1 MKKAICICL
10 LLLGGFTTFAQPLG
24 LMSTNLKPA
33 ELKGKEFRYSG
44 FIKFSPEDTSS
55 TARLWIEVGLKD
67 GQLGLSEGMDKNP
80 IRATDWKQFTIT
92 GTINSDA
99 ESISLGLFVLG
110 KSTLS
115 ADKFTLE
122 IKNSKGNWD
131 AVAIENG
138 GFDEANAKDNTPDKW
153 EMKPGAFSYT
163 IDKTKPFEGAGSLL
177 IQPIERP
184 KPVFENGP
192 EILLPKPSFK
202 GSVSVEEALHQRRS
216 IREYAEDSLTID
228 NISQML
234 WAAYGVSDS
243 IKGRKMY
250 YLKTAPSAGARY
262 PLEIYIAVGKVKGV
276 KAGIYHYSPI
286 RHSISS
292 IALGDFRSSLDN
304 GQDMVT
310 QAPATLVFTAF
321 YERTTSKY
329 GDRGKERYVCMDLG
343 HAGQNVYLQAVA
355 LGMGTCAIAAF
366 TDDDVSKL
374 LNLKKEESPLYIMPF
389 GKLIPA
395 EKVQ

>member
-1 MKKAICICL
+1 MP
-10 LLLGGFTTFAQPLG
+10 TFIAG
-24 LMSTNLKPA
+24 
-33 ELKGKEFRYSG
+33 EE
-44 FIKFSPEDTSS
+44 
-55 TARLWIEVGLKD
+55 
-67 GQLGLSEGMDKNP
+67 
-80 IRATDWKQFTIT
+80 IR
-92 GTINSDA
+92 
-99 ESISLGLFVLG
+99 
-110 KSTLS
+110 
-115 ADKFTLE
+115 
-122 IKNSKGNWD
+122 
-131 AVAIENG
+131 
-138 GFDEANAKDNTPDKW
+138 
-153 EMKPGAFSYT
+153 
-163 IDKTKPFEGAGSLL
+163 
-177 IQPIERP
+177 
-184 KPVFENGP
+184 
-192 EILLPKPSFK
+192 LPKPSFK

-216 IREYAEDSLTID
+216 VREYAEDSLTIE

-234 WAAYGVSDS
+234 WAAYGVTDS
-243 IKGRKMY
+243 IKARKTF
-250 YLKTAPSAGARY
+250 YLKTAPSAGALY
-262 PLEIYIAVGKVKGV
+262 PLEVYIAVGKVKGL

-366 TDDDVSKL
+366 TDDNVSKL

-389 GKLIPA
+389 GKLLPA
-395 EKVQ
+395 EKIQ